1 MASAKY
7 TKGAKGSYQARV
19 WDGTYDEHGR
29 KHRMVSKVSG
39 TMKYDR
45 GQKKLVRHCHS
56 QSGWRIWTYPA
67 PDDKCHYHLF
77 CRKGGTDEP
86 ALLFW
91 NLCQSQK
98 YGKIRLPAVS
108 HEPADRRRTGSKTL
122 SHKALCFP
130 EQGHGSSR
138 SHASL

>member
-45 GQKKLVRHCHS
+45 GQKKTGPSLPL
-56 QSGWRIWTYPA
+56 T
-67 PDDKCHYHLF
+67 
-77 CRKGGTDEP
+77 
-86 ALLFW
+86 
-91 NLCQSQK
+91 
-98 YGKIRLPAVS
+98 IRMANM
-108 HEPADRRRTGSKTL
+108 DI
-122 SHKALCFP
+122 
-130 EQGHGSSR
+130 SSTR
-138 SHASL
+138 